1 MFEPNFNRY
10 IDVDYAKGHFVIRS
24 VDRSSKARDW
34 PDELVIPKSLLSL
47 SITVESTQFE
57 SKKELVI
64 QNEESISAIAKRM
77 HFFSKNMVR
86 IVNSEGIDTLFDLK
100 TLKIVAYSKRDNL
113 NVMRVPAKSQKHFF
127 LEREDFEVNDLLSRL
142 VYMT

>member
-1 MFEPNFNRY
+1 
-10 IDVDYAKGHFVIRS
+10 